1 MILQVGKVASRQNKT
16 FKYYIIYNYS
26 SKQVINNLLFVF
38 FFACYNMR
46 SIINLIQLSSMFR
59 KLLTVFL
66 IILIIALTVN
76 LFRKDSDFSN
86 SQSALSIQTQQNQT
100 ATKSS
105 GVVEIVSPNYTNGSS
120 STNSISNPTIPIT
133 QPITSIDQNNTN
145 NNRQNAGMCKS
156 CSGYDENNKHYWGAS
171 YNGGV
176 CVAGESC
183 AGSALTSSGDNTNN
197 NRQNAG
203 MCKSCSGY
211 DENNKHYWGASY
223 NGGVCVAGESCA
235 GSALTSSGDNT
246 NANKAAIDPLIGV
259 MITSSTTIRYGSRG
273 DLVKGLQLF
282 LISKGYLTT
291 NSKVDGVYG
300 RGTLGAVKSF
310 QKDNNLSTD
319 GVVGKKTKL
328 IIESIVYNTS
338 PHLNTLQ

>member
-1 MILQVGKVASRQNKT
+1 MGKVASRQNKT

-183 AGSALTSSGDNTNN
+183 AGSALTSSGDNTN
-197 NRQNAG
+197 
-203 MCKSCSGY
+203 
-211 DENNKHYWGASY
+211 
-223 NGGVCVAGESCA
+223 
-235 GSALTSSGDNT
+235 
-246 NANKAAIDPLIGV
+246 ANKAAIDPLIGV

>member
-1 MILQVGKVASRQNKT
+1 
-16 FKYYIIYNYS
+16 
-26 SKQVINNLLFVF
+26 
-38 FFACYNMR
+38 
-46 SIINLIQLSSMFR
+46 MFR

-171 YNGGV
+171 YNGGA
-176 CVAGESC
+176 CIAGESC
-183 AGSALTSSGDNTNN
+183 AGSALVPSGDNTN
-197 NRQNAG
+197 
-203 MCKSCSGY
+203 
-211 DENNKHYWGASY
+211 
-223 NGGVCVAGESCA
+223 
-235 GSALTSSGDNT
+235 T
-246 NANKAAIDPLIGV
+246 NKATIDPLV
-259 MITSSTTIRYGSRG
+259 DAMINSSTTIRYGSRG
-273 DLVKGLQLF
+273 DLVKGLQIF
-282 LISKGYLTT
+282 LVSQGYLLAD
-291 NSKVDGVYG
+291 SKIDGIYG
-300 RGTLGAVKSF
+300 RGTLSAVKNF
-310 QKDNNLSTD
+310 QSANNLKAD
-319 GVVGKKTKL
+319 GIVGPGTKSL
-328 IIESIVYNTS
+328 IDALNVATTINPATTGPAWLQYACNNNLGYPQGCPSVGASCCGGNGLGAWQTNGPLCPNGTS
-338 PHLNTLQ
+338 SGSVTNSGYCNIPQ